1 MVEDLIN
8 YDRPDIFLFQEHW
21 LTPSNLIKFDKFF
34 KHYFTFG
41 CSAMADIVGA
51 GILRGRPF
59 GGVISMIHNDLR
71 KVTETISCSDQVS
84 IVKVYNQI
92 IINIYMP
99 CVGTV
104 ERATICDEII
114 AELWS

>member
-1 MVEDLIN
+1 MAQSKQLKIISFNMHGFNQGRQVVEDLIN

-71 KVTETISCSDQVS
+71 KVTETISCSDRVS
-84 IVKVYNQI
+84 IVKYI
-92 IINIYMP
+92 
-99 CVGTV
+99 TK
-104 ERATICDEII
+104 
-114 AELWS
+114 